1 MPSVGHAV
9 EQRQNKVDYIILDNI
24 DPSATEE
31 EVHGLLLQ
39 VIQDAYSAG
48 YSCLSP
54 LSMPTLTTPPPT
66 RPDTFPNW
74 EQELFIPNT
83 LIHLS
88 LEQLP
93 EVVVAEGLGQRE
105 VKDEEDLIFRAREY
119 YWTPTSIPRH
129 QQNHWVYWPR
139 VDLQHQD
146 ISYDNN
152 FTPCLHIWAIFPP
165 YINTLTKQLCWDFLT
180 NQLDHLLLTLTLHHS
195 ILWWYSKRNS
205 HPECLNSNSGATERN
220 NDAGITMSQCTTP
233 RSSGTGPGSW
243 PTDTRD
249 HGAGWSAMG
258 WQFWQSKRNSNKL
271 CQIIIQSWNFY
282 RFQYLWWLQSQ
293 IWGLVD

>member
-119 YWTPTSIPRH
+119 Y
-129 QQNHWVYWPR
+129 
-139 VDLQHQD
+139 
-146 ISYDNN
+146 
-152 FTPCLHIWAIFPP
+152 
-165 YINTLTKQLCWDFLT
+165 
-180 NQLDHLLLTLTLHHS
+180 
-195 ILWWYSKRNS
+195 
-205 HPECLNSNSGATERN
+205 
-220 NDAGITMSQCTTP
+220 
-233 RSSGTGPGSW
+233 
-243 PTDTRD
+243 
-249 HGAGWSAMG
+249 
-258 WQFWQSKRNSNKL
+258 
-271 CQIIIQSWNFY
+271 
-282 RFQYLWWLQSQ
+282 
-293 IWGLVD
+293 